1 VKPQGHTINRAAE
14 ALLNLHGS
22 WENATKEEQR
32 ELVHLML
39 HEIGCSIAEQQGIW
53 VKPRQEFEILF
64 KLVDDLK
71 PAEKRNRPAV
81 TERFQA

>member
-1 VKPQGHTINRAAE
+1 
-14 ALLNLHGS
+14 
-22 WENATKEEQR
+22 
-32 ELVHLML
+32 ML